1 VNDPDPKTVYRYDTG
16 GGGFKKAALFL
27 LILAGLMAVF
37 AIYWLTPFLGA

>member
-1 VNDPDPKTVYRYDTG
+1 VNDADPKTVYRYDTG
-16 GGGFKKAALFL
+16 GGGFKKAAFFL

>member
-1 VNDPDPKTVYRYDTG
+1 VNDTDPKTVYRYDTG
-16 GGGFKKAALFL
+16 GGGFKKAAFFL

>member
-16 GGGFKKAALFL
+16 GSGFKKAAFFL